1 MNTKSLELHSE
12 SSRRQLSTDY
22 IEKILKK
29 SDKQYRA
36 ESIRNAEKELEHL
49 KIYDRKLFS
58 SKEMVRIIILANKIP
73 CFIRA
78 SGADLG
84 RDAFTYPPPLKKDK
98 IEEKRERK
106 GKKYVHQEGMAADP
120 VEQF

>member
-58 SKEMVRIIILANKIP
+58 SKEMVRIYHT
-73 CFIRA
+73 C
-78 SGADLG
+78 
-84 RDAFTYPPPLKKDK
+84 
-98 IEEKRERK
+98 
-106 GKKYVHQEGMAADP
+106 
-120 VEQF
+120 